1 LGAPLEH
8 GSGLVAE
15 AGHRVLLVFL
25 PAVKDDPLR
34 PVNILRMD
42 GGDVGLG
49 AARVPQQFVVVAPFP
64 VCLARNNPPV
74 LFLCDSMPVISP
86 ASRSI
91 VLPFV
96 SRHHVRWI

>member
-1 LGAPLEH
+1 
-8 GSGLVAE
+8 
-15 AGHRVLLVFL
+15 VLLVFL
-25 PAVKDDPLR
+25 PAVKDDSLL
-34 PVNILRMD
+34 PVNVLRMD

-49 AARVPQQFVVVAPFP
+49 AARVPQQLVVVAPFLI
-64 VCLARNNPPV
+64 CLARNNPSV
-74 LFLCDSMPVISP
+74 LFPRDSMPVISP